1 MREEFFIC
9 LGNVQSLQTWQLAV
23 KRLIQA
29 FTEFR
34 TLITYSSWRTSSVH
48 QPDFFMA
55 RRANWITWRGW
66 ALTTLLSGLVNFET
80 LNTKPPC
87 YRNNGV
93 IDLSNWPLSG
103 DTVTGHKRHPKSQK
117 VNLIVGTKVSSTNEE
132 KVSVIS
138 GVCYKSIQCSTV
150 IYLSCRCWNTLRITH
165 LQKTLELVH
174 YWTTSLRTTIRKQ

>member
-1 MREEFFIC
+1 MKEEFFIC

-66 ALTTLLSGLVNFET
+66 ALTTLLSGLVNFEASLLPQQWGHRPVRLTT
-80 LNTKPPC
+80 LWRHCHRAQKTSKKSKGQPHCRDKSLLNKW
-87 YRNNGV
+87 RES
-93 IDLSNWPLSG
+93 LSNFGCL
-103 DTVTGHKRHPKSQK
+103 
-117 VNLIVGTKVSSTNEE
+117 L
-132 KVSVIS
+132 
-138 GVCYKSIQCSTV
+138 
-150 IYLSCRCWNTLRITH
+150 
-165 LQKTLELVH
+165 
-174 YWTTSLRTTIRKQ
+174 

>member
-34 TLITYSSWRTSSVH
+34 TLITYNSWRTSSVH

-55 RRANWITWRGW
+55 QRANWITWRGW

-138 GVCYKSIQCSTV
+138 GVC
-150 IYLSCRCWNTLRITH
+150 
-165 LQKTLELVH
+165 
-174 YWTTSLRTTIRKQ
+174 